1 MTSDA
6 VTAVIDWKSTAI
18 LVQITSSPTAGRIP
32 RFGHVCGDNMSEA
45 VKSGWRGSWGAI
57 AMRLRR
63 SRMNSCGYES
73 TVCHWN
79 QAKNRMR
86 HTVPLISLV
95 AHALGFSH
103 KL

>member
-1 MTSDA
+1 MTSEA

-32 RFGHVCGDNMSEA
+32 RLGHVWGDNMSEA
-45 VKSGWRGSWGAI
+45 VRSGWRGSWGAT
-57 AMRLRR
+57 AMRRRR
-63 SRMNSCGYES
+63 SQINCCGYES
-73 TVCHWN
+73 TVCHWI

-95 AHALGFSH
+95 THALGFSH

>member
-1 MTSDA
+1 MTSSA
-6 VTAVIDWKSTAI
+6 VDAVIDWKSTAI
-18 LVQITSSPTAGRIP
+18 LVQITSSPVAGRIP
-32 RFGHVCGDNMSEA
+32 RFGHVCADNTSEA
-45 VKSGWRGSWGAI
+45 VKSGWRGSRGAI

-63 SRMNSCGYES
+63 SQKCCGYES
-73 TVCHWN
+73 TVCHWI

-95 AHALGFSH
+95 AHAPGFSH